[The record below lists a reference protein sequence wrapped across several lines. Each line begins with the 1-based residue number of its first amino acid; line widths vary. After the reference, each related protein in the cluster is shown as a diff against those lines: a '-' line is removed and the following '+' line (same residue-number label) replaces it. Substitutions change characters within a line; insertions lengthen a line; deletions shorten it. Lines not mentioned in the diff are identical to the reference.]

1 MSEAELQA
9 RSTKD
14 MQKHASRRGF
24 VRTFP
29 LGLEMRPGARRR
41 SSWPLQRRRA
51 CQRLQR
57 LPRNRAGGVPP
68 GQSKML
74 GFASSRR
81 ISLPAVGPHRGLSTR
96 RLTHRSLR
104 WPTVVRYDSREAVIM
119 SPDGKVHTL
128 WRRQSRAI
136 TLG

>member
-14 MQKHASRRGF
+14 MQKHACRRNF
-24 VRTFP
+24 VRTFS
-29 LGLEMRPGARRR
+29 LDLEMRPVARRR

-51 CQRLQR
+51 RQRLQR

-74 GFASSRR
+74 GLPVLGGYLFERWARTEE
-81 ISLPAVGPHRGLSTR
+81 SLPVA
-96 RLTHRSLR
+96 
-104 WPTVVRYDSREAVIM
+104 
-119 SPDGKVHTL
+119 
-128 WRRQSRAI
+128 
-136 TLG
+136 